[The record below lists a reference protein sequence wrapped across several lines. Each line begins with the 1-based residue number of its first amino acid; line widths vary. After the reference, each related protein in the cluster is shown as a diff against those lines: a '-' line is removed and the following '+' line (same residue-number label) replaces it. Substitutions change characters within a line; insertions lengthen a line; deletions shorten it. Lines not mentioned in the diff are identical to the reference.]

1 MRHKSRQSSS
11 IDRTTVQEFSR
22 GDDPDLISK
31 KTLLGNKYDWLVFLG
46 PAIILIAVFFIA
58 PVIIV
63 FIISFTNMSSLT
75 GFSNWS
81 WVGFENWI
89 KIFTHPQSG
98 QHVGVTVI
106 YVSCTLIFFNV
117 GLALVLAILSTHVPR
132 TIGFAFRALWLVPRI
147 TPTVVYIMMW
157 RYLFAD
163 SPYGILNEI
172 FFRPLGFSTSEMVSA
187 HPYIAIILVNGFIG
201 ASFGMIIFTSA
212 IESISKDI
220 MNSSLVDGA
229 SIMQRIRYIIIPQ
242 IKWPLMFVTTFQTL
256 SLLTSFEQIML
267 LTDGA
272 YGTEVWSLWAY
283 HKGLNNYFGQFQ
295 WGFGMALA
303 GILVII
309 SIVFCILYL
318 KFFKFSDM
326 IQDPK
331 IETL

>member
-1 MRHKSRQSSS
+1 MGLKTVEEISADSTFSFTPGKS
-11 IDRTTVQEFSR
+11 
-22 GDDPDLISK
+22 K
-31 KTLLGNKYDWLVFLG
+31 LGNKYDWLIFMG
-46 PAIILIAVFFIA
+46 PAMILVAVFFIA

-63 FIISFTNMSSLT
+63 FIISFTDMSSLT

-81 WVGFENWI
+81 WIGFDNWI

-106 YVSCTLIFFNV
+106 YVFFTLVFFNV
-117 GLALVLAILSTHVPR
+117 GLALVLSILTTHIPKAA
-132 TIGFAFRALWLVPRI
+132 GFAFRALWLVPRI
-147 TPTVVYIMMW
+147 TPVVVYIMMW
-157 RYLFAD
+157 RYLMAD
-163 SPYGILNEI
+163 SPYGIFNEI
-172 FFRPLGFSTSEMVSA
+172 FFRPLGFETSEMVAA

-212 IESISKDI
+212 IESISKDM
-220 MNSSLVDGA
+220 MNASLVDGA
-229 SIMQRIRYIIIPQ
+229 NIMQRIRHIIIPQ

-256 SLLTSFEQIML
+256 SLITSFEQIMV

-295 WGFGMALA
+295 WGFAMALA

-309 SIVFCILYL
+309 SIAFCIAYL

-326 IQDPK
+326 IQEPK

>member
-1 MRHKSRQSSS
+1 MGLRSRHSSS
-11 IDRTTVQEFSR
+11 IATTSVQEPNNGSIFNI
-22 GDDPDLISK
+22 GTGK
-31 KTLLGNKYDWLVFLG
+31 KTLGNKYDWLLFMG
-46 PAIILIAVFFIA
+46 PAMILVAVFFIA

-81 WVGFENWI
+81 WIAFENWI

-98 QHVGVTVI
+98 QHVKVTII
-106 YVSCTLIFFNV
+106 YVFFTLIFFNV
-117 GLALVLAILSTHVPR
+117 GLALLLAILTTHIPKAV
-132 TIGFAFRALWLVPRI
+132 GFAFRALWLVPRI
-147 TPTVVYIMMW
+147 TPVVVYIMMW
-157 RYLFAD
+157 KYLMAD
-163 SPYGILNEI
+163 SPYGIFNEI
-172 FFRPLGFSTSEMVSA
+172 FFKPLGFETSEIVAS

-229 SIMQRIRYIIIPQ
+229 NIFQRIRYIIIPQ

-256 SLLTSFEQIML
+256 SLITSFEQIMI
-267 LTDGA
+267 LTDGS

-309 SIVFCILYL
+309 SIGFCIAYL

-326 IQDPK
+326 IQEPK

>member
-1 MRHKSRQSSS
+1 MELKA
-11 IDRTTVQEFSR
+11 VQDSGTGGTFSL
-22 GDDPDLISK
+22 DPGK
-31 KTLLGNKYDWLVFLG
+31 KQLGNRYDWLIFMG
-46 PAIILIAVFFIA
+46 PAMILVAVFFLA

-81 WVGFENWI
+81 WIGFENWI

-106 YVSCTLIFFNV
+106 YVFFTLIFFNV
-117 GLALVLAILSTHVPR
+117 GLALLLSILSTHIPKGA
-132 TIGFAFRALWLVPRI
+132 GFAFRALWLVPRI
-147 TPTVVYIMMW
+147 TPVVVYIMMW
-157 RYLFAD
+157 RYLMAD
-163 SPYGILNEI
+163 SPFGIFNEI
-172 FFRPLGFSTSEMVSA
+172 FFKPLGFETAELVGA
-187 HPYIAIILVNGFIG
+187 HPYIAIIIVNGFIG

-229 SIMQRIRYIIIPQ
+229 NIWQRIKYIIIPQ

-256 SLLTSFEQIML
+256 SLITSFEQIMV

-283 HKGLNNYFGQFQ
+283 HKGLNNYFGLFQ

-309 SIVFCILYL
+309 SVGFCVAYL

-326 IQDPK
+326 IQEPK

>member
-1 MRHKSRQSSS
+1 MGLK
-11 IDRTTVQEFSR
+11 TVVESPESGNSDFK
-22 GDDPDLISK
+22 LT
-31 KTLLGNKYDWLVFLG
+31 KTLTGNKYDWFLFLG
-46 PAIILIAVFFIA
+46 PAMLLVLVFFLI

-98 QHVGVTVI
+98 QHVEVTVI
-106 YVSCTLIFFNV
+106 YVFFTLIFFNV
-117 GLALVLAILSTHVPR
+117 GLALLLAILSTHIPKSA
-132 TIGFAFRALWLVPRI
+132 GFAFRALWLVPRI
-147 TPTVVYIMMW
+147 TPVVVYIMMW
-157 RYLFAD
+157 QYLMAD
-163 SPYGILNEI
+163 SPYGILNEL
-172 FFRPLGFSTSEMVSA
+172 FVKPFGFETAEMVAS
-187 HPYIAIILVNGFIG
+187 HPYIAIIVVNGFIG

-229 SIMQRIRYIIIPQ
+229 NILQRIKYIIIPQ

-256 SLLTSFEQIML
+256 SLITSFEQIMI

-295 WGFGMALA
+295 WGFAMALA

-309 SIVFCILYL
+309 SIGFSIAYL

-326 IQDPK
+326 IQEPK

>member
-1 MRHKSRQSSS
+1 MRLKASHSSS
-11 IDRTTVQEFSR
+11 IDRTTEQEIDGGGSFSL
-22 GDDPDLISK
+22 GSGK
-31 KTLLGNKYDWLVFLG
+31 KSLGNKNDWLLFMG
-46 PAIILIAVFFIA
+46 PAMILVTVFFIT

-81 WVGFENWI
+81 WIGFENWI

-106 YVSCTLIFFNV
+106 YVFFTLVFFNV
-117 GLALVLAILSTHVPR
+117 GLALVLSILSTHIPKAA
-132 TIGFAFRALWLVPRI
+132 GFAFRALWLVPRI
-147 TPTVVYIMMW
+147 TPVVVYIMMW
-157 RYLFAD
+157 RYLMAD
-163 SPYGILNEI
+163 SPFGIFNEI
-172 FFRPLGFSTSEMVSA
+172 FFKPLGFETSEMISA
-187 HPYIAIILVNGFIG
+187 HPYIAIIIVNGFIG

-229 SIMQRIRYIIIPQ
+229 NILQRIRYIIIPQ

-256 SLLTSFEQIML
+256 SLITSFEQIMV

-309 SIVFCILYL
+309 SIGFCIAYL
-318 KFFKFSDM
+318 KFFKFTDM
-326 IQDPK
+326 IQEPK

>member
-1 MRHKSRQSSS
+1 MGFKARHSSS
-11 IDRTTVQEFSR
+11 TAGNPVQKPNLGGGFNLRPGKNS
-22 GDDPDLISK
+22 
-31 KTLLGNKYDWLVFLG
+31 LGNKYDWLLFMG
-46 PAIILIAVFFIA
+46 PAMLLVAVFFIT

-81 WVGFENWI
+81 WIGFENWI

-98 QHVGVTVI
+98 QHVEVTII
-106 YVSCTLIFFNV
+106 YVFFTLILFNV
-117 GLALVLAILSTHVPR
+117 GLALVLAILTTHIPKAA
-132 TIGFAFRALWLVPRI
+132 GFAFRALWLVPRI
-147 TPTVVYIMMW
+147 TPVVVYIMMW
-157 RYLFAD
+157 RYLMAD
-163 SPYGILNEI
+163 SPYGIFNELI
-172 FFRPLGFSTSEMVSA
+172 FRPLGFETSEMVA
-187 HPYIAIILVNGFIG
+187 AYPYIAIILVNGFIG

-229 SIMQRIRYIIIPQ
+229 NILQRIKYIIIPQ

-256 SLLTSFEQIML
+256 SLITSFEQIML

-326 IQDPK
+326 IQEPK

>member
-1 MRHKSRQSSS
+1 MGLKA
-11 IDRTTVQEFSR
+11 VQESPEKGDFNLGSR
-22 GDDPDLISK
+22 KISS
-31 KTLLGNKYDWLVFLG
+31 GNKYDWLLFMG
-46 PAIILIAVFFIA
+46 PAMILVAVFFIT

-75 GFSNWS
+75 GFTNWS
-81 WVGFENWI
+81 WIGFENWI
-89 KIFTHPQSG
+89 KVFTHPQSG

-106 YVSCTLIFFNV
+106 YVFFTLVFFNV
-117 GLALVLAILSTHVPR
+117 GLALVLSILSTHIPKGA
-132 TIGFAFRALWLVPRI
+132 GFAFRALWLVPRI
-147 TPTVVYIMMW
+147 TPVVVYIMMW
-157 RYLFAD
+157 RYLMAD
-163 SPYGILNEI
+163 SPFGIFNEI
-172 FFRPLGFSTSEMVSA
+172 FFKPLGFETAELVGA
-187 HPYIAIILVNGFIG
+187 HPYIAIIIVNGFIG

-229 SIMQRIRYIIIPQ
+229 NIWQRIKYIIIPQ

-256 SLLTSFEQIML
+256 SLITSFEQIMV

-283 HKGLNNYFGQFQ
+283 HKGLNNYFGLFQ

-309 SIVFCILYL
+309 SVGFCVAYL

-326 IQDPK
+326 IQEPK